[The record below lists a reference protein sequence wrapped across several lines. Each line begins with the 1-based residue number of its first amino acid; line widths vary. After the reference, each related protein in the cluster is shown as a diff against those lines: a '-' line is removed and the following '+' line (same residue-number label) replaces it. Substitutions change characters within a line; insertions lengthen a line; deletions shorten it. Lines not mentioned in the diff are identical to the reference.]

1 MMTHPIRALLLL
13 PALFGLL
20 LPTSACE
27 SEPGSP
33 EALTVELYVCAESQ
47 DPFAD
52 VDVMRV
58 TVTGDDLDQDVV
70 AETDYTPSGSLQV
83 PFIPHAAASER
94 QVIIEGYA
102 TIGETLVAV
111 SRGASVPVKVD
122 LEGDP
127 ASLNVLFSRIN
138 TFLPL
143 TGDTGAKQE
152 LVAGR
157 VGHTVT
163 YTVRNEVVIA
173 GGATVVDSGASWWSL
188 EGVDSVQSGV
198 EVVDESTLRVT
209 KLDSGLVRNRVF
221 HTATALPT
229 GQIIV
234 AGGYGS
240 GGEARDTVE
249 VYDPGADG
257 GFSLFSEDIKLA
269 KPRAHHTATLIDP
282 DIDNLTMLFVGG
294 DVDGQPT
301 YELWTPY
308 GYTSGALDLPDGEL
322 RKNHQATSFTIPVND
337 SQRPFVLISGGESD
351 SAVLDSLW
359 IFDVEN
365 EQPIVHPGK
374 LPKGPRTQHSAVFVA
389 HQQLIYL
396 IGGFS
401 DTARTQA
408 SAKIDVYQSAELDL
422 SKSFREGVDDFNLHA
437 PRGAQ
442 SAVLMPGDAILVAGG
457 QTSAGDAMSSI
468 EIIHEYL
475 KPTQQGG
482 STVAVPVI
490 KVSPSCTDGSCAI
503 PPMIAP
509 RVGHEMVVLDRG
521 MVLLVG
527 GLAGKAG
534 DAVSLVRDLS
544 LYNPQ

>member
-1 MMTHPIRALLLL
+1 MTTHPIRTLLL
-13 PALFGLL
+13 AACAAGLL
-20 LPTSACE
+20 LPTAACE

-33 EALTVELYVCAESQ
+33 EALAVELYVCAESQ

-58 TVTGDDLDQDVV
+58 RVTGADLDEDVV
-70 AETDYTPSGSLQV
+70 AETDYTPNGSLQV
-83 PFIPHAAASER
+83 PFIPYAATAER

-102 TIGETLVAV
+102 SVGETLVAV

-122 LEGDP
+122 LEGEPD
-127 ASLNVLFSRIN
+127 AVKVLFSRIN

-143 TGDTGAKQE
+143 TGDGGAKQE

-173 GGATVVDSGASWWSL
+173 GGASVTDTGANWWRL
-188 EGVDSVQSGV
+188 DGVDSVQSGV

-209 KLDSGLVRNRVF
+209 KLDAGLARNRVF

-240 GGEARDTVE
+240 DGEARDTVE

-257 GFSLFSEDIKLA
+257 GFSLFSEEIKLA
-269 KPRAHHTATLIDP
+269 KPRANHTATLIDP

-308 GYTSGALDLPDGEL
+308 GYTSGALDLPDGLL
-322 RKNHQATSFTIPVND
+322 RKNHQATSFTIPVDD
-337 SQRPFVLISGGESD
+337 SQRPFVLVSGGESD
-351 SAVLDSLW
+351 TEVHDSMW

-365 EQPIVHPGK
+365 ELPIKHPGSF
-374 LPKGPRTQHSAVFVA
+374 PKGPRTAHSAVFVEN
-389 HQQLIYL
+389 QQLIYF

-401 DTARTQA
+401 DLERTQA

-457 QTSAGDAMSSI
+457 QSSAGDAMSSI

-475 KPTQQGG
+475 KPTEQDGD
-482 STVAVPVI
+482 TVAVPVI
-490 KVSPSCTDGSCAI
+490 KVSPSCTDGGCAI
-503 PPMIAP
+503 PPMIVP
-509 RVGHEMVVLDRG
+509 RIGHEMVVLERG

-527 GLAGKAG
+527 GLAGTAG